1 MDNKTIYEYIKT
13 EETNYQ
19 TMSVTIIEG
28 YEWNMFDHVKKS
40 TLYKN
45 SQYETGKTDDK
56 PFFNIIRPILNVGY
70 RTVGF
75 DVKDIDLY
83 VNSDK
88 DYYKSFLAR
97 KYHYKWALK
106 NKMDT
111 FIDDLVE
118 SYIDYGGVIVKK
130 TKDNVPEVVPLQ
142 RLAFVDQTDIL
153 SGAICEKHQFSV
165 SDLKDM
171 SGNWYAEAID
181 EAIENAKMSK
191 INSQANNLE
200 NKTPSKYIEVYELHG
215 VFPESWLY
223 EDGDEDKYCRQSH
236 FIILN
241 QRDETGK
248 SGVTLFKGKE
258 KEAPYKVELR
268 DKIYGRA
275 LGFGGIEE
283 LFEAQIWTN
292 YSAIQVKEM
301 LDVASNMLLQT
312 SDEAL
317 AGRNNLNDLEKGEIL
332 FLEDGKT
339 ISPVNTQPINL
350 QLFDNHIARWEN
362 LARTTGSANE
372 AVLGESPNSGT
383 PFALQ
388 SLVTTE
394 GKSLHQYR
402 QGKIA
407 SFVEEIYR
415 DWVLEALVKEINKGH
430 KWVDDLSLEEL
441 NLLVDSV
448 VINEL
453 NEKIKDLML
462 NKDRI
467 ITEEEQVA
475 YKELVKEQFM
485 GKQTKFVEIIQDE
498 IKNIPIDVSI
508 NIKGKQKNLAQNVDK
523 LTDVFRQVI
532 SAPQVLQI
540 PGMAKLFNQIIES
553 SGLSPLDFSG
563 VSKAQL
569 PTSEAPT
576 PTGIPVATA

>member
-19 TMSVTIIEG
+19 TMPVTIVEG

-56 PFFNIIRPILNVGY
+56 PFFNIMRPILNVAY
-70 RTVGF
+70 RTEGF
-75 DVKDIDLY
+75 DVKDIELY

-97 KYHYKWALK
+97 KYHFKWALK

-111 FIDDLVE
+111 FIDTLVE
-118 SYIDYGGVIVKK
+118 SYVDYGGVIVKK
-130 TKDNVPEVVPLQ
+130 TKENVPEVVPLQ

-171 SGNWYAEAID
+171 SGNWDAEAID
-181 EAIENAKMSK
+181 EAIEDAKMSK
-191 INSQANNLE
+191 LNSQANNLE

-223 EDGDEDKYCRQSH
+223 EDGDEDAYCRQSH

-241 QRDETGK
+241 QRDESGK
-248 SGVTLFKGKE
+248 TGVTLFKGKE
-258 KEAPYKVELR
+258 KETPYKVELR

-292 YSAIQVKEM
+292 YSAIQIKEM

-350 QLFDNHIARWEN
+350 QLFDNHITRWEN

-394 GKSLHQYR
+394 GKSLHEYR

-415 DWVLEALVKEINKGH
+415 EWVLEALVKEINKGH
-430 KWVDDLSLEEL
+430 KWVEDLSLEEL

-448 VINEL
+448 VVNEL

-485 GKQTKFVEIIQDE
+485 GKQTKFIEIIQDE
-498 IKNIPIDVSI
+498 IKGIPVDVSI
-508 NIKGKQKNLAQNVDK
+508 NIKGKQKNLAQRVDK
-523 LTDVFRQVI
+523 LTNVFRQVI
-532 SAPQVLQI
+532 SNPQVLQI
-540 PGMAKLFNQIIES
+540 PAMAKLFNQIIEA

-563 VSKAQL
+563 VSKMQL
-569 PTSEAPT
+569 PTSEAPV
-576 PTGIPVATA
+576 PTDIPVATA